1 MKGSGQRERGR
12 ELLSLQ
18 GNQDKLS
25 TCKDVVRP
33 AKHRGQRSCPCIPL
47 DSGPGA
53 VIWGADMLIG
63 SLSLKKEVRRK

>member
-18 GNQDKLS
+18 GSQDKLS
-25 TCKDVVRP
+25 TCEDVVRP
-33 AKHRGQRSCPCIPL
+33 AKHRGQHSCPWIPL

-53 VIWGADMLIG
+53 AIWGAYMLIR
-63 SLSLKKEVRRK
+63 SLSLKKGVRRK